1 MYPTKGII
9 VLCHV
14 DDFLALGEN
23 EAELNKVLEA
33 VSEKVK
39 LQDLGEVSTFLGIE
53 FSLEKHEETGPT
65 KALGPTKGLKPTK
78 GYKSIKLHQTK
89 YTQSILKRFGK
100 ENLTPVTTPVQE
112 GVKLQKATS
121 DPSKEDIQLYQEE
134 VGSLMWLSGKT
145 RPDLTYAVNN
155 CARYMAKPDKS
166 HCTAL
171 DRIWKYLN
179 GYPDLGLYISYNSD
193 IGLIGYSDSDWA
205 NCLMNRK
212 STTGYCFLYNRNL
225 ISWNSALQRTV
236 AISTCEAEYMAI
248 REATKETIY
257 LSSILKWL
265 EKEKLG
271 TYLPTTPPIL
281 TDSEAALK
289 LANNPEFH
297 KRTKHIDIT
306 YHFIRECIKDGK
318 VKVIPVRT
326 TDQLADG
333 FTKGLNKHKH
343 TAFIESLNLQ
353 AKSS

>member
-1 MYPTKGII
+1 
-9 VLCHV
+9 
-14 DDFLALGEN
+14 
-23 EAELNKVLEA
+23 
-33 VSEKVK
+33 
-39 LQDLGEVSTFLGIE
+39 
-53 FSLEKHEETGPT
+53 
-65 KALGPTKGLKPTK
+65 
-78 GYKSIKLHQTK
+78 
-89 YTQSILKRFGK
+89 
-100 ENLTPVTTPVQE
+100 
-112 GVKLQKATS
+112 
-121 DPSKEDIQLYQEE
+121 
-134 VGSLMWLSGKT
+134 MWLSGKT

-166 HCTAL
+166 HFTAL
-171 DRIWKYLN
+171 DRIWKYLIR
-179 GYPDLGLYISYNSD
+179 YPDLGLYISHNSD

-306 YHFIRECIKDGK
+306 YHFIRECIRDN
-318 VKVIPVRT
+318 KVIVVHIKT
-326 TDQLADG
+326 SEQIADG
-333 FTKGLNKHKH
+333 LTKCISSRKHHVMVEVFKLKPKGEGEKPEGKKVRFVDNK
-343 TAFIESLNLQ
+343 A
-353 AKSS
+353 